1 MNILKRNKEIIKRHD
16 AGETFLAMSKEYGID
31 AGSMSVTYYAFKNIV
46 DRPCYDIVAGMDI
59 GDQVAVKLVN
69 VLCRYEGM
77 MQVDLDAD
85 YLRTMDRQEL
95 IKQRGVGKAIMDAFD
110 KMQEVL
116 RNG

>member
-1 MNILKRNKEIIKRHD
+1 MNILKRNKDIIRRHD
-16 AGETFLAMSKEYGID
+16 AGETFLAMVKEYGVD
-31 AGSMSVTYYAFKNIV
+31 AGSMSVTYYAFKNLV
-46 DRPCYDIVAGMDI
+46 DRPCYDIVAGMDF
-59 GDQVAVKLVN
+59 GDQAAVKLVN

-85 YLRTMDRQEL
+85 YLRTMDRTEL

-116 RNG
+116 RHE